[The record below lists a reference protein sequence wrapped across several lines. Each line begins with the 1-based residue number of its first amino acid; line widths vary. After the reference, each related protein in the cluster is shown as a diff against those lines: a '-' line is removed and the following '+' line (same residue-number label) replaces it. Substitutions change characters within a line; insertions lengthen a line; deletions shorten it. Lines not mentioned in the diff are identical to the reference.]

1 MNEPLAKLETG
12 RELDIA
18 VAKEVLQWTQREK
31 SWRTPGG
38 RFRRRPWLVSWLVGD
53 DYWLLSEVRRTW
65 DPQRLKTFDAW
76 LCVQWKFRGPLAIAQ
91 NYRPGDYAR
100 AALATV
106 RKLKLPKNRSI
117 SQCNCCPHAN
127 EYNGFGS
134 GERLFECPERCAC
147 HD

>member
-1 MNEPLAKLETG
+1 MAVKIGNLPSLSSVQHAITTASASSTCMAITSTCSAPNAACRFATEVVDRTRKRGPLMNEPLAKLETG

-76 LCVQWKFRGPLAIAQ
+76 LCVP
-91 NYRPGDYAR
+91 
-100 AALATV
+100 
-106 RKLKLPKNRSI
+106 
-117 SQCNCCPHAN
+117 
-127 EYNGFGS
+127 
-134 GERLFECPERCAC
+134 
-147 HD
+147 